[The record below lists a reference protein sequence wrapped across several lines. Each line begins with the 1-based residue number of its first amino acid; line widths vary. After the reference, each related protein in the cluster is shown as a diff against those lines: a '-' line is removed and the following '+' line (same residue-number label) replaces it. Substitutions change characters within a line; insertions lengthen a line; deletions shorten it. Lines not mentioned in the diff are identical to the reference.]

1 MSGNHIIPAILMGR
15 RGIPVGKTGRK
26 KQERNRRDIE
36 DIEKIEEIEEGRK
49 DGNQDRLFG
58 CEV

>member
-1 MSGNHIIPAILMGR
+1 MGR